1 MSMQWLKSLPLHF
14 SISEAAV
21 PAKTKDPSTLD
32 TRLLRLFDLLYGTH
46 SVTRAAEQLGLSQ
59 PTVSIWLA
67 QLRAQFN
74 DPLFVRTT
82 GGMQPTTRAD
92 ALIAT
97 VRDALESL
105 RRLSASEPE
114 FDPAT
119 AQRSF
124 RICMTDASH
133 VTLLPQL
140 LSHVR
145 ALAPGVRLDA
155 ARIDADMPRA
165 LQAGDA
171 DMAIGLIPQLEAGF
185 YQQTLFKQDWV
196 CLANG
201 AHPRL
206 GETFSLRQYKD
217 EAHIL
222 IASGTG
228 YLLLDEALKRQRVQ
242 RRILLE
248 LPGFLGLATIL
259 SSTDLVATLP
269 RQIGETLARVGGLKV
284 LPCPVPVPG
293 FTVKQYWHARYHH
306 DPANRWLRG
315 LCADLFLQTGSR
327 LSRSPA
333 PATAKLGRQ
342 RTGSVHR

>member
-1 MSMQWLKSLPLHF
+1 M
-14 SISEAAV
+14 
-21 PAKTKDPSTLD
+21 PAKASDPSTLD
-32 TRLLRLFDLLYGTH
+32 TRLLRLFELLYGTH

-82 GGMQPTTRAD
+82 GGMRPTPRAD

-97 VRDALESL
+97 VREALDAL
-105 RRLSASEPE
+105 RRLSASEPV
-114 FDPAT
+114 FDPAL
-119 AQRSF
+119 AERSF

-133 VTLLPQL
+133 VTLLPAL

-145 ALAPGVRLDA
+145 ALAPGARLDA

-171 DMAIGLIPQLEAGF
+171 DIAIGLIPQLEAGF
-185 YQQTLFKQDWV
+185 YQQTLFTQDWI

-206 GETFSLRQYKD
+206 GEGFNLRQYRE

-228 YLLLDEALKRQRVQ
+228 YRLLDDALKRQRVQ

-248 LPGFLGLATIL
+248 LPGFLGLSTIL
-259 SSTDLVATLP
+259 ASTDLVATLP
-269 RQIGETLARVGGLKV
+269 RHIGETLAQLGGLRV
-284 LPCPVPVPG
+284 LPCPVRIPG
-293 FTVKQYWHARYHH
+293 FAVKQYWHSRYHH

-315 LCADLFLQTGSR
+315 LCADLFMRT
-327 LSRSPA
+327 PA
-333 PATAKLGRQ
+333 RNRATRPVPA
-342 RTGSVHR
+342 

>member
-46 SVTRAAEQLGLSQ
+46 SVTRAAEQLGLRQ
-59 PTVSIWLA
+59 QTVSIWMA

-140 LSHVR
+140 
-145 ALAPGVRLDA
+145 
-155 ARIDADMPRA
+155 
-165 LQAGDA
+165 
-171 DMAIGLIPQLEAGF
+171 
-185 YQQTLFKQDWV
+185 
-196 CLANG
+196 
-201 AHPRL
+201 
-206 GETFSLRQYKD
+206 
-217 EAHIL
+217 
-222 IASGTG
+222 
-228 YLLLDEALKRQRVQ
+228 
-242 RRILLE
+242 
-248 LPGFLGLATIL
+248 
-259 SSTDLVATLP
+259 
-269 RQIGETLARVGGLKV
+269 
-284 LPCPVPVPG
+284 
-293 FTVKQYWHARYHH
+293 
-306 DPANRWLRG
+306 
-315 LCADLFLQTGSR
+315 
-327 LSRSPA
+327 
-333 PATAKLGRQ
+333 
-342 RTGSVHR
+342 

>member
-1 MSMQWLKSLPLHF
+1 M
-14 SISEAAV
+14 
-21 PAKTKDPSTLD
+21 PAKAFDPSTLD
-32 TRLLRLFDLLYGTH
+32 TRLLRLFELLYGTH

-82 GGMQPTTRAD
+82 GGMHPTPRAD
-92 ALIAT
+92 SLIAT
-97 VRDALESL
+97 VREALDAL
-105 RRLSASEPE
+105 RRLSASEPVFE
-114 FDPAT
+114 PAV
-119 AQRSF
+119 AERSF

-133 VTLLPQL
+133 VTLLPTL

-171 DMAIGLIPQLEAGF
+171 DIAIGLIPQLEAGF
-185 YQQTLFKQDWV
+185 YQQTLFTQDWI

-206 GETFSLRQYKD
+206 GEGFNLRQYRE

-228 YLLLDEALKRQRVQ
+228 YRLLDDALKRQRVQ

-248 LPGFLGLATIL
+248 LPGFLGLSTIL
-259 SSTDLVATLP
+259 ASTDLVATLP
-269 RQIGETLARVGGLKV
+269 RQIGETLARLGGLRV
-284 LPCPVPVPG
+284 LPCPVRIPG
-293 FTVKQYWHARYHH
+293 FAVKQYWHSRYHH

-315 LCADLFLQTGSR
+315 LCAELFMRTPDKSR
-327 LSRSPA
+327 ARRPA
-333 PATAKLGRQ
+333 PA
-342 RTGSVHR
+342 